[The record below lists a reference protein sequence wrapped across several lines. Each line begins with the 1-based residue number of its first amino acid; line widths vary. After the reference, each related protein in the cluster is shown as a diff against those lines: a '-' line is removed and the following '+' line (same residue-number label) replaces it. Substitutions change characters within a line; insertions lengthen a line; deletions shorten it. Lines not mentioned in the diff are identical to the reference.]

1 MDIEIG
7 KIYENKTWKFLVP
20 CLRYLGEGF
29 VNRFKPVFKL
39 AVGVYD
45 TILDGTPFEGGRKI
59 FLLIDTKIQPQSYKV
74 FYSWIKEQDYYV
86 LDYYRD
92 ALNAEPR
99 QKMIVLEFPEAH
111 KQVYDSFIKGS
122 YSKMFKNTEADKI
135 YTSPSRKREL
145 QIVKKQNNSFLL
157 ESIKKEFNA
166 DLNILDFKEEIEEF
180 ELPLKGKEEIFNY
193 TNKEIFINKIL

>member
-20 CLRYLGEGF
+20 CLRYLGEEF

-166 DLNILDFKEEIEEF
+166 ELNILDFKEEIEEF